1 MAFWRKQK
9 DLQATRASAGEGTG
23 AESREVPGGAS
34 GDLGGGPGGP
44 EQTASSVFL
53 TGDEAKDRQSV
64 QMLLDAIA
72 QVSESRDLE
81 ALLDYVV
88 DQAVE
93 ITGAERGLLVAR
105 EGGELTL
112 RTVRGHSGKVL
123 DEEDRRF
130 STSVVRKVLDSG
142 EPLRTTVNS
151 QAEAME
157 LGESVFDL
165 KLRAVMCSP
174 VATDDA
180 TEEESGELV
189 LYVDSRAASREFR
202 TRDLAIFAA
211 LTQHIAIALRNSRL
225 HAQSLEKVRLEES
238 IQIASTIQEGLMP
251 SLPEDIG
258 ELDVHGWYK
267 PAEKTSGDFYD
278 FVRLDSGALAV
289 VVGDVTGHGIGPAL
303 ITATAQ
309 GHLRSYLRFVE
320 DPGKLVTMLNQD
332 MARHLDPGLFVTLF
346 LAIVQ
351 PDGSLQAV
359 NAGHTPPL
367 WYHRADGRMDTIPG
381 QGPALGMLDDFEYS
395 SPEPAVLEPGD
406 TLIAFTDGFVEA
418 RHHTYNERMFDESG
432 MRAVLSDLAREG
444 TAREITEGIIQN
456 ILEFTGGIYED
467 DMTIASVRR
476 TLVGTSA
483 PGTGTPGT
491 GTPGAGTPGAGGA

>member
-1 MAFWRKQK
+1 MSFWRKKKTEKRTAPPAQ
-9 DLQATRASAGEGTG
+9 ASAG
-23 AESREVPGGAS
+23 AQPSS
-34 GDLGGGPGGP
+34 GDEQAGEGGQG
-44 EQTASSVFL
+44 TSTIFL
-53 TGDEAKDRQSV
+53 TGDEAKDRRSV
-64 QMLLDAIA
+64 KMLLDAIA

-93 ITGAERGLLVAR
+93 ITGAERGLLVSR
-105 EGGELTL
+105 EAGELTL
-112 RTVRGHSGKVL
+112 RTVRGRSGQVL
-123 DEEDRRF
+123 EEDDRRY
-130 STSVVRKVLDSG
+130 STSVVKKVLDSG
-142 EPLRTTVNS
+142 EALRTTVNS

-174 VATDDA
+174 VTTDDA
-180 TEEESGELV
+180 TEEESGEVV

-202 TRDLAIFAA
+202 SRDLAIFAA

-225 HAQSLEKVRLEES
+225 HEQSLEKVRLEES

-278 FVRLDSGALAV
+278 FVRLESGALAV

-303 ITATAQ
+303 VTATAQ
-309 GHLRSYLRFVE
+309 GHLRSYLRFVD

-346 LAIVQ
+346 LVIIQ
-351 PDGSLQAV
+351 PDGRLQAV

-367 WYHRADGRMDTIPG
+367 W
-381 QGPALGMLDDFEYS
+381 
-395 SPEPAVLEPGD
+395 
-406 TLIAFTDGFVEA
+406 
-418 RHHTYNERMFDESG
+418 
-432 MRAVLSDLAREG
+432 
-444 TAREITEGIIQN
+444 
-456 ILEFTGGIYED
+456 
-467 DMTIASVRR
+467 
-476 TLVGTSA
+476 
-483 PGTGTPGT
+483 
-491 GTPGAGTPGAGGA
+491 